1 MTGQFQSIIM
11 YRVLEL
17 LTSKAIVMKNFSST
31 FLLLVMLKFRE
42 CLLQEKK
49 VERILPKSDYSRIG
63 QLYVLYVIFLGGF
76 LRGYG
81 KSYY

>member
-1 MTGQFQSIIM
+1 M